1 MLFRRSVRT
10 TLTAGTTGTLAVP
23 SETALWEQAD
33 NGQTS
38 ATDNMASS
46 PWRFDE
52 CSFDERISLPL
63 RLGLGP
69 DT

>member
-1 MLFRRSVRT
+1 VRT
-10 TLTAGTTGTLAVP
+10 TLTAGTTGTVAVP

-38 ATDNMASS
+38 AAEKMTSS
-46 PWRFDE
+46 FRRFDE
-52 CSFDERISLPL
+52 CISIPLP
-63 RLGLGP
+63 RGLGP